1 MNFMD
6 VLILIAKKKKFIIC
20 LTFLASVAGF
30 VLAWVS
36 PKIYSTELRVR
47 IDNSNSTKISIISDM
62 NKNLSNLFGNSFQDE
77 SSDLF
82 LEILEGRENLVFAIK
97 KFKLDSIYKKN
108 SLDLTL
114 KSFAKDLNIGISDNG
129 IIYCGYQSK
138 DRELAVE
145 LVKTLV
151 SESNKRYI
159 NLERERQILNRDF
172 LMEKQ
177 RQLIDSLE
185 SVNRE
190 LIDFYKDNNVINI
203 ERQIELSLAALS
215 NYESKMKT
223 FQIDQ
228 KYIRKSI
235 GPGASM
241 DEKYKDL
248 ISILQ
253 SEFNK
258 LRKEHENDYQP
269 SRNSIFINTDWGM
282 EKLLFEKIKLNQ
294 IQILRDFTAVIS
306 KELALAEAQV
316 SRNCPVVQVVQD
328 AYYPDW
334 KTKPKR
340 LKWLFVA
347 FFISFSLSV
356 FYVVVRA
363 QIDGEIP
370 DNGNGKML
378 REFLSALKL

>member
-6 VLILIAKKKKFIIC
+6 VLILIAKKKKIIIC
-20 LTFLASVAGF
+20 VTFFASVAGF

-36 PKIYSTELRVR
+36 PKIYGTELRVR
-47 IDNSNSTKISIISDM
+47 IDDSNSTKISIISDM
-62 NKNLSNLFGNSFQDE
+62 NKNLSNLFGNSLQDE

-97 KFKLDSIYKKN
+97 KFKLDSIYDKK
-108 SLDLTL
+108 SIDLTL
-114 KSFAKDLNIGISDNG
+114 KSFVKDLNIGISNNG

-138 DRELAVE
+138 NRDLAVE

-151 SESNKRYI
+151 SAANERYI
-159 NLERERQILNRDF
+159 TLERERQILNRDF

-177 RQLIDSLE
+177 RELIDSLE

-203 ERQIELSLAALS
+203 EKQIELSLAALS

-258 LRKEHENDYQP
+258 LRNEHENDYMP
-269 SRNSIFINTDWGM
+269 SRKSIFINTDWGM

-294 IQILRDFTAVIS
+294 IQIIREFISVIS

-316 SRNCPVVQVVQD
+316 SRNSPVVQVVQD

-340 LKWLFVA
+340 ATWMFVA
-347 FFISFSLSV
+347 FFVSLSLTV

-363 QIDGEIP
+363 QINGEVP
-370 DNGNGKML
+370 DNGNGQKV
-378 REFLSALKL
+378 RELLSALKL